1 MRSLADLLSAILR
14 LFQQWA
20 RLLTDLPAWEKT
32 VQAQPARLRE
42 VTGFGS
48 NPGNLRMF
56 AYVPDQ
62 LARSPALVVVLHGCL
77 QTAAG
82 YDYGAGWSTLADR
95 YGFALLV
102 PEQQTANNPQRCFNW
117 FQREDSE
124 RDHGEALSIRN
135 MVEHMIQTHGIDHS
149 RVFVT
154 GLSAG
159 GAMTSVML
167 ATYPDVFAG
176 GAIIAGIPY
185 RCATGVPEALR
196 CMFQGQVRSARE
208 WGDLVRAA
216 STHQGPWPKVSVWHG
231 TSDLT
236 VSAVNATEIIKQ
248 WTDVH
253 GLPASPTRQE
263 IVDGHPR
270 RVWENAAGEEVLE
283 DYLIAGMDHGTPI
296 AINTRRAAPWRCW
309 TVSAR
314 CGHCLQLS
322 HRKVLG
328 CDRERACTDL
338 AAWLRAKTRTGFGG
352 RCGNVASAASDG
364 CQASASSPWC
374 AEWGPSAIAVLS
386 RLPFLAAD
394 RARGPGGA

>member
-1 MRSLADLLSAILR
+1 MRSLGDLLSAILR

-124 RDHGEALSIRN
+124 RDHGEALSIRH

-216 STHQGPWPKVSVWHG
+216 STHQGPWPKVSVWQG

-270 RVWENAAGEEVLE
+270 RVWENAAGEEVIE
-283 DYLIAGMDHGTPI
+283 DYLIEGMDHGTPI
-296 AINTRRAAPWRCW
+296 AISTGEQRHGAAGPFLLDVGIASSYHIAKFWDVTEKERVPTLQPGFEPKPALVSEAAVETWLQRLRTGVKRA
-309 TVSAR
+309 
-314 CGHCLQLS
+314 
-322 HRKVLG
+322 
-328 CDRERACTDL
+328 
-338 AAWLRAKTRTGFGG
+338 LRALG
-352 RCGNVASAASDG
+352 
-364 CQASASSPWC
+364 
-374 AEWGPSAIAVLS
+374 VLNG
-386 RLPFLAAD
+386 D
-394 RARGPGGA
+394 RRP

>member
-1 MRSLADLLSAILR
+1 MRGIADLVSALLR
-14 LFQQWA
+14 LFQQWT
-20 RLLTDLPAWEKT
+20 RLLTDLTAWEKT

-56 AYVPDQ
+56 AYVPNELQ
-62 LARSPALVVVLHGCL
+62 RSPALVVVLHGCL

-124 RDHGEALSIRN
+124 RDQGEALSIQQ
-135 MVEHMIQTHGIDHS
+135 MVDHMIHTIQTDGIDRS

-167 ATYPDVFAG
+167 ATYPEVFAG
-176 GAIIAGIPY
+176 GAIIAGVPY
-185 RCATGVPEALR
+185 RCATGVPAALQ

-208 WGDLVRAA
+208 WGNLVRAA
-216 STHQGPWPKVSVWHG
+216 SLHRGPWPRVSVWHG
-231 TSDLT
+231 TNDRT
-236 VSAVNATEIIKQ
+236 VTAVNATEIIKQ

-253 GLPASPTRQE
+253 GLSTGPSRQE
-263 IVDGHPR
+263 VVDGHPR
-270 RVWENAAGEEVLE
+270 RVWENAAGEEVIE
-283 DYLIAGMDHGTPI
+283 DYLIEGMDHGTPI
-296 AINTRRAAPWRCW
+296 AI
-309 TVSAR
+309 S
-314 CGHCLQLS
+314 
-322 HRKVLG
+322 
-328 CDRERACTDL
+328 
-338 AAWLRAKTRTGFGG
+338 TGEQRHG
-352 RCGNVASAASDG
+352 VAGPFLLDVG
-364 CQASASSPWC
+364 IASSYHI
-374 AEWGPSAIAVLS
+374 AKFWGVTEKEPVPALQPSLTPEPALGSEAARETWLQRFRRGVKRALQAVGVLNGER
-386 RLPFLAAD
+386 RL
-394 RARGPGGA
+394 

>member
-32 VQAQPARLRE
+32 VYAQPARLRE

-48 NPGNLRMF
+48 NPGSLRMF

-62 LARSPALVVVLHGCL
+62 LARSPALIVVLHGCL

-95 YGFALLV
+95 YSFALLV
-102 PEQQTANNPQRCFNW
+102 PEQQVANNPQRCFNW

-124 RDHGEALSIRN
+124 RDHGEALSIRH
-135 MVEHMIQTHGIDHS
+135 MVEHMIQTHGIDRS

-167 ATYPDVFAG
+167 ATYPEVFAG

-185 RCATGVPEALR
+185 RCAISVPEALR

-216 STHQGPWPKVSVWHG
+216 SPHRGPWPRVSVWHG
-231 TSDLT
+231 SGDLT
-236 VSAVNATEIIKQ
+236 VSPVNAAEIVKQ
-248 WTDVH
+248 WGDVH
-253 GLPASPTRQE
+253 GLAAIPSREE
-263 IVDGHPR
+263 IVDGYSR
-270 RVWENAAGEEVLE
+270 RVWTNAAGEDVLE
-283 DYLIAGMDHGTPI
+283 QHIISSMGHGTP
-296 AINTRRAAPWRCW
+296 
-309 TVSAR
+309 VSVR
-314 CGHCLQLS
+314 SGP
-322 HRKVLG
+322 
-328 CDRERACTDL
+328 ERHGA
-338 AAWLRAKTRTGFGG
+338 TG
-352 RCGNVASAASDG
+352 
-364 CQASASSPWC
+364 
-374 AEWGPSAIAVLS
+374 
-386 RLPFLAAD
+386 PFLLDAGIPSSYHIV
-394 RARGPGGA
+394 R